1 MGAFALESLH
11 VLITGVEVS
20 LSRDVVRLFT
30 AQGASV
36 MAADNDMAKLARLDR
51 DVSLYRARVET
62 ALINTGSASELRLF
76 DENLRLLGKLPHLM
90 ICCCAAH
97 GPARSGGL
105 RSVRTAEVSA
115 KPRPACAG
123 ALAAQILQPSLFL
136 HVEPSLAR
144 FAGLGV
150 LGRALSALAYPTL
163 LAVLE
168 RKPGRGIFNP
178 DAFVPYVRIASH
190 VYSLQRQMDGA
201 SANPDG
207 SVRPFSPA
215 RRRRQARSDL
225 TTTAPRANAA

>member
-11 VLITGVEVS
+11 VLITGVEAS

-30 AQGASV
+30 AQGAAV

-62 ALINTGSASELRLF
+62 ALINTSSASELRLF
-76 DENLRLLGKLPHLM
+76 EANLRLLGKLPHLM

-97 GPARSGGL
+97 GPAHSGGS
-105 RSVRTAEVSA
+105 RPVRIAEVSA
-115 KPRPACAG
+115 KPRPPCAG
-123 ALAAQILQPSLFL
+123 VLAAQILQPSLFL
-136 HVEPSLAR
+136 HVEPTRAR
-144 FAGLGV
+144 FAGLGFV
-150 LGRALSALAYPTL
+150 GRGLSALAYPTL

-190 VYSLQRQMDGA
+190 VYSLQRQMDRA
-201 SANPDG
+201 SASPDG

-215 RRRRQARSDL
+215 RRQRQARSDL
-225 TTTAPRANAA
+225 TTTATRANAA